1 MTPTAARRNSRKTEL
16 IILPLAP
23 DFEWEIRLW
32 QRGKRL
38 VAGLDEAGRGAMAG
52 PVSAGALVFP
62 PDPGLQAALEGLND
76 SKKLSPA
83 ARAAWAHSLKEIAL
97 AWGVGMATSEEIDAL
112 GIASATRLAMVR
124 ALQAMRVDPEHLLI
138 DFVRLTE
145 VGIPQDALIKGDA
158 RSLSIAAA
166 SILAKTARDAWMEAY
181 EHEHPGYGFAQ
192 HKGYGTA
199 AHRAAMQRLGLS
211 AIHRRSFQ
219 WRRAE
224 AFLE

>member
-1 MTPTAARRNSRKTEL
+1 M
-16 IILPLAP
+16 LPPAP

-52 PVSAGALVFP
+52 PVSAGALIFP
-62 PDPGLQAALEGLND
+62 ADPGLQAALEGLDD

-83 ARAAWAHSLKEIAL
+83 ARGAWAHSLKEIAL

-112 GIASATRLAMVR
+112 GIAPATRLAMVR
-124 ALQAMRVDPEHLLI
+124 ALQAMRLEPEHLLI

-145 VGIPQDALIKGDA
+145 AGISQDALIKGDE

-166 SILAKTARDAWMEAY
+166 SVLAKTARDAWMEAY

-199 AHRAAMQRLGLS
+199 AHRAAMRRLGLS

-224 AFLE
+224 AFSE